1 MSFDVKLGNETVTV
15 PYAKIQAVIYCLFT
29 QLNEGPAETLSNLVR
44 YTKIDTKKYG
54 KTVNEAYNYLEHYR
68 NLSKDKYIMQ

>member
-1 MSFDVKLGNETVTV
+1 MSFDVKLDNETVTV
-15 PYAKIQAVIYCLFT
+15 PYAKIQAVVYCLFT
-29 QLNEGPAETLSNLVR
+29 QLNESPAETLSNLVR